1 MTEIDHTEDVVYGYK
16 DGMCLAMDVYAP
28 RARRVDAGVIFAI
41 SGGWSTDLS
50 RRRDLLQDPE
60 DWGVLPQCL
69 LNAGYVVFAVAH
81 STQPRYTLEDLRPDL
96 PRATRFIRH
105 HAERFCIDPGRL
117 GIVGGSSGGHVS
129 LMAALAPPAA
139 NLDAADP
146 VDRESSEVQAAVA
159 YFPPTDL
166 LNYGATGVTMLESH
180 GSIRAAPLDFRRFD
194 DVSGRFERITDVAD
208 LQECYR
214 KNSPITH
221 VRADNPPV
229 LLIHGD
235 SDDLVPLSQSEILR
249 DRLQA
254 AGVAN
259 RLVVLAGH
267 GHAWPPMGHGQ
278 QEVVDWFGR
287 YLSPDRRISSR

>member
-69 LNAGYVVFAVAH
+69 L
-81 STQPRYTLEDLRPDL
+81 D
-96 PRATRFIRH
+96 
-105 HAERFCIDPGRL
+105 AERFHIDPGRL

-129 LMAALAPPAA
+129 LMTALAPPAPD
-139 NLDAADP
+139 LDAADP